1 MPSDRKFL
9 WGEAYSTAA
18 YLYNRRW
25 HSTIKTTPF
34 ERLYNKKPTIS
45 HLRPWFTNALVHIPS
60 EKRGKFDPTA
70 EEGFLVGYTSSPTV
84 YHIYIP
90 KRHTITEARD
100 IKFDKIKG
108 VSLEYRNE
116 TTSIEPQT
124 QPDPPTRP
132 GTPTSRTP
140 PEMPGG
146 FHETPEHRV
155 PLGGTPGASE
165 DHNLSE
171 ERRTAIMLG
180 LRPALPASRWRCS
193 RAPCRSTRRC
203 ATRSRTP
210 RRSYCSPR

>member
-1 MPSDRKFL
+1 MMPSDRKFL

-34 ERLYNKKPTIS
+34 KRLYNKKPTIS

-84 YHIYIP
+84 YRIYIL

-100 IKFDKIKG
+100 VKFDKIKG
-108 VSLEYRNE
+108 VFLEYRNE
-116 TTSIEPQT
+116 TTSIEPNT
-124 QPDPPTRP
+124 QPDPPSRP
-132 GTPTSRTP
+132 DTPQPVTP

-146 FHETPEHRV
+146 FHDTPEHPRPPPKV
-155 PLGGTPGASE
+155 PEHRKSSRTRKPSE
-165 DHNLSE
+165 KAQANMQQARQRAIEQKERFKKMIQDTE
-171 ERRTAIMLG
+171 ERA
-180 LRPALPASRWRCS
+180 
-193 RAPCRSTRRC
+193 
-203 ATRSRTP
+203 
-210 RRSYCSPR
+210 